1 MTTNERLSP
10 YTLRY
15 IDAHPFS
22 TLPNRAAV
30 YVLAA
35 EGLNVQPADA
45 YMIADESLDYDADD
59 YSLNDAFRHLHAV
72 ASAMYASDD
81 DFDDFRLELREALD
95 MLDDDD
101 RAMLADD
108 DD

>member
-1 MTTNERLSP
+1 MTTNETLLFIDNHP
-10 YTLRY
+10 Y
-15 IDAHPFS
+15 AC
-22 TLPNRAAV
+22 LPNRAAV

-35 EGLNVQPADA
+35 EGLNIDPAVM
-45 YMIADESLDYDADD
+45 YTIADDSLDFDAEDIEID
-59 YSLNDAFRHLHAV
+59 SHRHLHAV
-72 ASAMYASDD
+72 ARSMYTSDD

-108 DD
+108 SD